1 VAQGP
6 LNDAIFDRWH
16 IPCELHL
23 GPSPLWDG
31 P

>member
-1 VAQGP
+1 
-6 LNDAIFDRWH
+6 LLHHAISDDGH
-16 IPCELHL
+16 TPCELHL